1 MPTQPF
7 RLLLDREEAVSRAR
21 PLTDLVSPVLQE
33 VINYSTQALVRC
45 ESQMAPKGNDED
57 LHIAPIVLFR
67 RSVELTDAI
76 ETLLTQSCVEPAFPL
91 LRSSLEATLS
101 LMYMFETGD
110 EEKEKE
116 RSLAWLCGDVDDR
129 LRYYDTIR
137 KRKVSDEMSAV
148 IPDAMIADAEKEY
161 QKLQVFLKKPHMQK
175 VLAEHRAQ
183 KRQPPRWYSL
193 FKGPNDLRCL
203 AERLGWLDYYV
214 LLYKSW
220 SRDAHSSGN
229 VEKVFKLTQG
239 RRTVEPLRV
248 PGNMFQVAAF
258 AEAFLMYAML
268 TMARR
273 YRSGEEEQRK
283 AWYKAE
289 VFPAMERIQKTPIK
303 IDAQVAE
310 RW

>member
-1 MPTQPF
+1 M
-7 RLLLDREEAVSRAR
+7 
-21 PLTDLVSPVLQE
+21 LQE
-33 VINYSTQALVRC
+33 VINYSTRVLVRC
-45 ESQMAPKGNDED
+45 ESQMSPKGDD
-57 LHIAPIVLFR
+57 DDVHVAPIVLFR
-67 RSVELTDAI
+67 RSIELTDAI
-76 ETLLTQSCVEPAFPL
+76 ETLLAQSCVEPAFPL
-91 LRSSLEATLS
+91 LRSSFEATLS
-101 LMYMFETGD
+101 LMYIFETGD
-110 EEKEKE
+110 TEKEQQ
-116 RSLAWLCGDVDDR
+116 RSLAWLCGDVADR

-137 KRKVSDEMSAV
+137 NRRVSDEMSDV
-148 IPDAMIADAEKEY
+148 ISDAMIADADREY
-161 QKLQVFLKKPHMQK
+161 QKLQVFRKKPHMQR
-175 VLAEHRAQ
+175 VLAEQRAQ

-193 FKGPNDLRCL
+193 FLGPNDLRSL
-203 AERLGWLDYYV
+203 AERLDWEDHYV

-258 AEAFLMYAML
+258 AEAFLRDAML
-268 TMARR
+268 TMVRR
-273 YRSGEEEQRK
+273 YRPGEERERQ

-289 VFPAMERIQKTPIK
+289 VFPAMERIRKTPIK

>member
-1 MPTQPF
+1 MPTEPF
-7 RLLLDREEAVSRAR
+7 RLLLDRAEAVSRAR

-33 VINYSTQALVRC
+33 VINYSTLVLVRC
-45 ESQMAPKGNDED
+45 ESQMAPKGNDD
-57 LHIAPIVLFR
+57 RVHVAPLVLFR
-67 RSVELTDAI
+67 RSIELTDAI
-76 ETLLTQSCVEPAFPL
+76 ETLLSQSCVEPAFPL

-101 LMYMFETGD
+101 LRYIFETGD

-116 RSLAWLCGDVDDR
+116 RSLAWLCGNVHNR
-129 LRYYDTIR
+129 LCYSDMIR
-137 KRKVSDEMSAV
+137 KRKVSDEIPAV
-148 IPDAMIADAEKEY
+148 TPDAIVADAEKEY
-161 QKLQVFLKKPHMQK
+161 QKLQVFLKKPHMQR

-193 FKGPNDLRCL
+193 FKGPNDLRSL
-203 AERLGWLDYYV
+203 AERLGWTDYY

-220 SRDAHSSGN
+220 SRDVHSSGN

-239 RRTVEPLRV
+239 RQTVEPLRV
-248 PGNMFQVAAF
+248 PGSMFQVAVF
-258 AEAFLMYAML
+258 AEVFLGYAML

-289 VFPAMERIQKTPIK
+289 VFPAMERIQKTSIK
-303 IDAQVAE
+303 IDAQAK

>member
-110 EEKEKE
+110 EEKGE
-116 RSLAWLCGDVDDR
+116 
-129 LRYYDTIR
+129 
-137 KRKVSDEMSAV
+137 
-148 IPDAMIADAEKEY
+148 
-161 QKLQVFLKKPHMQK
+161 
-175 VLAEHRAQ
+175 
-183 KRQPPRWYSL
+183 
-193 FKGPNDLRCL
+193 
-203 AERLGWLDYYV
+203 
-214 LLYKSW
+214 
-220 SRDAHSSGN
+220 
-229 VEKVFKLTQG
+229 
-239 RRTVEPLRV
+239 RTVAGVALR
-248 PGNMFQVAAF
+248 G
-258 AEAFLMYAML
+258 
-268 TMARR
+268 R
-273 YRSGEEEQRK
+273 G
-283 AWYKAE
+283 
-289 VFPAMERIQKTPIK
+289 
-303 IDAQVAE
+303 
-310 RW
+310 

>member
-1 MPTQPF
+1 MPTEPF
-7 RLLLDREEAVSRAR
+7 QLLLDRAEAVSRAR
-21 PLTDLVSPVLQE
+21 PLTELVSPVLQE
-33 VINYSTQALVRC
+33 VINYSTRVLVEC
-45 ESQMAPKGNDED
+45 ESQMAPKGNDD
-57 LHIAPIVLFR
+57 DVHVAPIVLFR
-67 RSVELTDAI
+67 RSIELTDAI
-76 ETLLTQSCVEPAFPL
+76 ETLLAQSCVEPAFPL

-101 LMYMFETGD
+101 LMYIFETGN
-110 EEKEKE
+110 EEKEQE

-137 KRKVSDEMSAV
+137 KRRVSDEMSAV

-161 QKLQVFLKKPHMQK
+161 QKLHVFLKKPHMQRI
-175 VLAEHRAQ
+175 VTERRAQ

-193 FKGPNDLRCL
+193 FKGPNDLRSL
-203 AERLGWLDYYV
+203 AERLGWTDYYV

-248 PGNMFQVAAF
+248 PGSMFQVAAF
-258 AEAFLMYAML
+258 AEAFLKYAML
-268 TMARR
+268 TIARR
-273 YRSGEEEQRK
+273 YRPGEEEQRI

-289 VFPAMERIQKTPIK
+289 VFPAMERIRKTPIK
-303 IDAQVAE
+303 IDAQVAKG
-310 RW
+310 W